1 VSRPPISTSA
11 DPATVVIAE
20 DDPASAAVLRAVL
33 EHSGHDVFVA
43 GDGEAAIRHLEAR
56 GAPDLLL
63 LDWMLPGTTGLEVCH
78 WARERWDVLQLPI
91 LMVTARTD
99 TESLSAAF
107 DAGAT
112 DYLTKPFLGTELRAR
127 IGAHLRTKRLAEE
140 RQRIE
145 EHLREQE
152 RLSALGLLAGGVAH
166 DLGNPLG
173 SIAGYAE
180 LLLRGD
186 RTGPEA
192 EDLRA
197 ILGEVDRCRRLIRN
211 LLSFARR
218 QPVEQETVDLQAVIE
233 GVLDL
238 CRPDLRGVEVHSAI
252 GNGGGSLPTV
262 RGNAGQLQ
270 QVFVNIVL
278 NAGHALRRTGGGR
291 LELRV
296 VEGSG
301 EMVGVAVF
309 NDADPIPPEVL
320 PHIFE
325 PFYTTKGDEEGTGLG
340 LAISRRIVREHGGE
354 IEAES
359 DERGTCFRITLPR
372 DPAGRLPR

>member
-1 VSRPPISTSA
+1 VKRSA
-11 DPATVVIAE
+11 DAFPENRASVLIAE
-20 DDPASAAVLRAVL
+20 DDPPSAAVLRAVL
-33 EHSGHDVFVA
+33 EHAGHIVWSA
-43 GDGEAAIRHLEAR
+43 EDGEAAIRYLEEH

-63 LDWMLPGTTGLEVCH
+63 LDWMLPGITGLEVCH
-78 WARERWDVLQLPI
+78 WARERWDALQLPI

-112 DYLTKPFLGTELRAR
+112 DYLTKPFLGAELRAR

-145 EHLREQE
+145 EHLRERE

-180 LLLRGD
+180 LALRRDGE
-186 RTGPEA
+186 GPGA
-192 EDLRA
+192 DDLKA
-197 ILGEVDRCRRLIRN
+197 ILGEVDRCRRLIHN

-218 QPVEQETVDLQAVIE
+218 KPVEHAVVDLQRMIE

-238 CRPDLRGVEVHSAI
+238 CEADLRGVEVYCALA
-252 GNGGGSLPTV
+252 NGDGGLRHI

-278 NAGHALRRTGGGR
+278 NAGHALRRSGGGR
-291 LELRV
+291 LEVRA
-296 VEGSG
+296 EGG
-301 EMVGVAVF
+301 TREMVGVAIF
-309 NDADPIPPEVL
+309 NDGGSIPPDVL

-325 PFYTTKGDEEGTGLG
+325 PFYTTKAEGEGTGLG
-340 LAISRRIVREHGGE
+340 LAISRRIIREHGGE
-354 IEAES
+354 IEVES
-359 DERGTCFRITLPR
+359 GDRGTCFRVVLPR
-372 DPAGRLPR
+372 HRGSGRPD